1 MLVIAG
7 QPKSTSQYIQVSGRV
22 GRDWKKAPGLVVT
35 IYSPLKPRD
44 RSHFERF
51 RSYHQKLY
59 HYVEATS
66 VTPYSDPVLERALHA
81 ILVTHVKMNGNASS
95 GPLPYP
101 ASEIEEA
108 KKTILEAVRRNGL
121 DQLGV
126 VEDWLDRRVD
136 EWNVWEKTKWT
147 DRDGDT
153 RQALMRSADVQ
164 LEANESPL
172 FWKTPNSLR
181 NVDAE
186 CPLEI
191 FNFAHLRNSD
201 ADIGVDNA

>member
-1 MLVIAG
+1 
-7 QPKSTSQYIQVSGRV
+7 
-22 GRDWKKAPGLVVT
+22 
-35 IYSPLKPRD
+35 
-44 RSHFERF
+44 
-51 RSYHQKLY
+51 
-59 HYVEATS
+59 
-66 VTPYSDPVLERALHA
+66 
-81 ILVTHVKMNGNASS
+81 MNGNSNS

-108 KKTILEAVRRNGL
+108 KKTILEAVKKNGVEY
-121 DQLGV
+121 LGA

-164 LEANESPL
+164 LQANESPL

-191 FNFAHLRNSD
+191 FNFAHFRNPSVETG
-201 ADIGVDNA
+201 AENA